1 MTIEEIRSMTGLS
14 QGKFANRYGIPVR
27 TLQNWEIGERKPPD
41 YVLRLLLRCVEED
54 VTGKIIKELPEL

>member
-1 MTIEEIRSMTGLS
+1 MTIEEIRAMTGLS